1 MIAALVVAAVVAA
14 VAVVL
19 VVVARRPRRRP
30 APARKLLVPFT
41 GGHLDPRVLE
51 AAIRIARAEDA
62 LLVAAYLVRVPLDLA
77 PEAPLAR
84 EVEVALPL
92 LEEVEQAA
100 LKAGVQVD
108 ARIERG
114 RTATHALRK
123 LWEVERFDQLLV
135 PAPTERSPGL
145 APKDVAWILEHAPAE
160 TVVIKPAPPVPQAA

>member
-1 MIAALVVAAVVAA
+1 MIAAVVIALVGIA
-14 VAVVL
+14 VAVAI
-19 VVVARRPRRRP
+19 VVFARRPRRHHV
-30 APARKLLVPFT
+30 PARKLLVPFT

-62 LLVAAYLVRVPLDLA
+62 LLVAAYLLRVPLDLA
-77 PEAPLAR
+77 PEAPVAR

-92 LEEVEQAA
+92 LEEVELTA
-100 LKAGVQVD
+100 LEAGVQVD

-135 PAPTERSPGL
+135 PAPTDRSPGL
-145 APKDVAWILEHAPAE
+145 TAKDVTWILEHAPAE
-160 TVVIKPAPPVPQAA
+160 TVVIKPAPVPQAA

>member
-1 MIAALVVAAVVAA
+1 VIVVIVVIVIVVLAAA
-14 VAVVL
+14 VAGFVL
-19 VVVARRPRRRP
+19 ARRPKARHVP
-30 APARKLLVPFT
+30 TRKLLVPFT

-62 LLVAAYLVRVPLDLA
+62 LVVAAYLVRVPLDLA

-92 LEEVEQAA
+92 LEAVELEALRAEVE
-100 LKAGVQVD
+100 VD

-145 APKDVAWILEHAPAE
+145 TPKDVAWILEHAPAE
-160 TVVIKPAPPVPQAA
+160 TVVIKPAPVRQAA